1 MMEKGFTLT
10 ELVVT
15 IGLLLIL
22 FTFSS
27 LNLLGTIRRP
37 TEAGIYDVLISDVRS
52 QQIKAMTGKGDGY
65 GISFA
70 SNSYTLTP
78 DDFTVD
84 LPDGYT
90 FTTTPQVVFEEGTG
104 ETTQVSILLQETRSG
119 ETREIRINKYGAT
132 Y

>member
-65 GISFA
+65 GISFT
-70 SNSYTLTP
+70 SNSYILTP
-78 DDFTVD
+78 DNFTVD

>member
-1 MMEKGFTLT
+1 MEKGFTLT

-65 GISFA
+65 GISFT
-70 SNSYTLTP
+70 SNSYILTP
-78 DDFTVD
+78 DNFTVD